1 MLMNME
7 NKEGSDSGT
16 TLPFN
21 KVISP
26 PYGAKKSGVQKFMMM
41 YTCNMC
47 NHRNAHMIAKIAY
60 EKGMVITTCA
70 SCRQRHLIADNQE
83 RMDMPEMPRRV
94 EHLLQNLGQKVQKMH
109 ITEDD
114 LERYL
119 IVEKDGELALYPK
132 AVGPPPTDLTIVD
145 LPKKPPRK

>member
-1 MLMNME
+1 
-7 NKEGSDSGT
+7 
-16 TLPFN
+16 
-21 KVISP
+21 
-26 PYGAKKSGVQKFMMM
+26 
-41 YTCNMC
+41 
-47 NHRNAHMIAKIAY
+47 
-60 EKGMVITTCA
+60 MVITTCA

-132 AVGPPPTDLTIVD
+132 AVGPVSRYRIL
-145 LPKKPPRK
+145 L